1 MGAPDTSTP
10 ESSDKGD
17 IQLCEIAPSDL
28 EELAQFIIRASAFD
42 TPLPLAVR
50 RLSWILL
57 ENPARESDHP
67 LGWFVRARSGEIVGC
82 MCCAPQKFCLGQ
94 TVFTLMMANSFYVDA
109 RYRGAGTSIFLK
121 YLQLGRRL
129 PLFVSSA
136 NPTVAEMWQ
145 KLGACPLG
153 NSDHELLAI
162 LHWSPLLAESVYR
175 KTASDP
181 IARFA
186 ALASPLMSMS
196 TLSATRRLLMAATE
210 GELVPLDSP
219 EEAGCISAEHRS
231 DKLTTCREVSFLK
244 WRYFTHANP
253 AKRTTRLF
261 AFRSSRRDKKQ
272 FMIAV
277 EFQSRGYNR
286 QIRTLQILDIWGEA
300 DPETCLA
307 IAASLC
313 RMYRE
318 QIDMLVFRCL
328 NPAQEQILTAH
339 GFKARQ
345 FAAPIGWCLDKHH
358 LLPSQAWYFVPAD
371 GDMFL

>member
-28 EELAQFIIRASAFD
+28 EELAQFIIGASAFD

-253 AKRTTRLF
+253 ANRATRLF

-272 FMIAV
+272 FMVAV
-277 EFQSRGYNR
+277 ELQDRGYKR

-300 DPETCLA
+300 DPQTCLA
-307 IAASLC
+307 IAATLC
-313 RMYRE
+313 REYRE
-318 QIDMLVFRCL
+318 QVDMLVFRCL
-328 NPAQEQILTAH
+328 NASQEQILTAH
-339 GFKARQ
+339 GFKVRP
-345 FAAPIGWCLDKHH
+345 FAAPIAWCLDKHR
-358 LLPSQAWYFVPAD
+358 LLPAQPWYFVPAD